1 MDIDKK
7 GRRQSRMAALFKREW
22 ADSWG
27 NLLNSRKGLRMRE
40 ETREM
45 WAAMEKQQREGKL
58 GD

>member
-1 MDIDKK
+1 
-7 GRRQSRMAALFKREW
+7 MAALFKREW

-27 NLLNSRKGLRMRE
+27 KGLRMRE